1 MISPEDNGLFFAKE
15 ETVIQCTFQY
25 LGPLYL
31 KIMLETTFYL
41 GLLIIL
47 HGQTFFTG
55 GFKNISNNIEQ

>member
-47 HGQTFFTG
+47 HGQTFSQEALKTLAT
-55 GFKNISNNIEQ
+55 I